1 MPSSLNRD
9 LQFILSNP
17 IRSETQK
24 YQLQVLALGH
34 WLNRLDYL
42 MSPLSRLN
50 LLYVVVKKILLQLWQ
65 LLTHLLRNAVFFTLL
80 PPQYGVDA
88 RLCTTLKHIIAVQEK
103 KRRENRSE
111 QLPTVLTVYRV
122 VNLRICFYYP
132 VAHCLGVT

>member
-1 MPSSLNRD
+1 MNL
-9 LQFILSNP
+9 
-17 IRSETQK
+17 TQK

-80 PPQYGVDA
+80 PQYYRVDA
-88 RLCTTLKHIIAVQEK
+88 RLTTLKHIIAIQEK
-103 KRRENRSE
+103 KENSSE
-111 QLPTVLTVYRV
+111 LVLPSSYSTVLCAVFDVKSDRCQASGIIKIC
-122 VNLRICFYYP
+122 LRKT
-132 VAHCLGVT
+132 A